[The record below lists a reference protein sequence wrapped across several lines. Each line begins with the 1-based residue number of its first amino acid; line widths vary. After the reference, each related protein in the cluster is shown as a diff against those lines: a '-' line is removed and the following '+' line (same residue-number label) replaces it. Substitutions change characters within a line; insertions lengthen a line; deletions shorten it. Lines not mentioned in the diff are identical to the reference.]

1 MYRFPGKAE
10 IVVVRESEIH
20 EDHKRKWFCLGV
32 RINIMEAKA
41 GKVIHDWVIKKK
53 NWIIIGTKHQTKFLG
68 TTEVFLMAWLIVGG
82 KMEAIMWWELYS
94 PESKELYTYFTA
106 WE

>member
-1 MYRFPGKAE
+1 
-10 IVVVRESEIH
+10 
-20 EDHKRKWFCLGV
+20 
-32 RINIMEAKA
+32 MEVKA
-41 GKVIHDWVIKKK
+41 GKLIYDWIIKKKK

-68 TTEVFLMAWLIVGG
+68 TTEVFLMGQLIVGG
-82 KMEAIMWWELYS
+82 KMEAIIWWELYS